1 MKINKQ
7 QLVFV
12 TTENCELCNKAL
24 KKIRF
29 VKFFAQINEVNVEE
43 GYKDFLIRTPV
54 LLKDGNVIQE
64 GKFSRIKIFKNL
76 FF

>member
-43 GYKDFLIRTPV
+43 GYKDFLIRIPV